1 MIGTEHQATNGHMH
15 LFSRPWI
22 AQARQQR
29 AQNTFRTHA
38 TLLREQW
45 RELDLTL
52 IRIADQYM
60 AGVSDLRDRG
70 LTHTVGS
77 IGFAASQYNAIGE
90 MEPATVDMDPSASGS
105 NQRLSIA
112 PHLVPLPF
120 VFEDYHF
127 NAAELAAT
135 QQLGMGLDTAHA
147 EEAMRKVME
156 GFESILFNGTTVGTY
171 QANTVFGYRTHP
183 QRKTGS
189 AAGAWSTPTNIYP
202 TIMAMFTDMLARRR
216 LGPYALYM
224 NIVQWGELHAEKG
237 VDVNWNVL
245 KWVQESFPTIVL
257 MKPTF
262 AVPDGELVLVE
273 LTSRTV
279 DLAVKM
285 EPGNIPWEEMGG
297 LAEHVRVM
305 GSLTPRI
312 KVDGENL
319 VGVVHYTAA

>member
-1 MIGTEHQATNGHMH
+1 MIGTEHQATHGHLN
-15 LFSRPWI
+15 LFSRHWI
-22 AQARQQR
+22 AQQRQQR
-29 AQNTFRTHA
+29 ATNPLRTHA

-45 RELDLTL
+45 RDLDTMLL
-52 IRIADQYM
+52 GVADRYM

-77 IGFAASQYNAIGE
+77 IGFAASQYNTVGE
-90 MEPATVDMDPSASGS
+90 MEPAMVDMDPSASGS
-105 NQRLSIA
+105 NQRLAVS

-127 NAAELAAT
+127 NAAELAAS
-135 QQLGMGLDTAHA
+135 QQLGMSLDTTHA

-156 GFESILFNGTTVGTY
+156 GFETILFNGTTVGTY
-171 QANTVFGYRTHP
+171 QANQVYGYRTHP

-189 AAGAWSTPTNIYP
+189 ATSWGTPTNIYP
-202 TIMAMFTDMLARRR
+202 TVLAMFTDMLAMRRQ
-216 LGPYALYM
+216 GPYVMYM
-224 NIVQWGELHAEKG
+224 NIAQWGEMHAEKG
-237 VDVNWNVL
+237 VDANWNYL
-245 KWVQESFPTIVL
+245 RWVSESFPSIVAF
-257 MKPTF
+257 KPTF
-262 AVPDGELVLVE
+262 AVPEGELLLVE
-273 LTSRTV
+273 MTSRTV

-319 VGVVHYTAA
+319 TGVVHYVGA

>member
-1 MIGTEHQATNGHMH
+1 MIGTEHQATHGHLH
-15 LFSRPWI
+15 LFSRSWI
-22 AQARQQR
+22 AQQRQRR
-29 AQNTFRTHA
+29 ATNPLRTHA

-52 IRIADQYM
+52 IRIAEQYM

-77 IGFAASQYNAIGE
+77 IGFAASQYNSVGE

-105 NQRLSIA
+105 NQRLAIA

-127 NAAELAAT
+127 NAAELAAS

-147 EEAMRKVME
+147 EEAMRKVLE
-156 GFESILFNGTTVGTY
+156 GFETILFNGTSVGTY
-171 QANTVFGYRTHP
+171 QANQVYGYRTHP
-183 QRKTGS
+183 QRVTGS
-189 AAGAWSTPTNIYP
+189 ATPWGTPANIYP
-202 TIMAMFTDMLARRR
+202 TVLAMWTEMLDRRR
-216 LGPYALYM
+216 TGPYILYM
-224 NIVQWGELHAEKG
+224 NVKQWGELHAEKG
-237 VDVNWNVL
+237 VDANWNYL
-245 KWVQESFPTIVL
+245 RWIQESFSDIAAFRR
-257 MKPTF
+257 TF
-262 AVPDGELVLVE
+262 AVPAGELLLVE
-273 LTSRTV
+273 MTSRTV

-312 KVDGENL
+312 KVDAEGIT
-319 VGVVHYTAA
+319 GVVHYSGA

>member
-1 MIGTEHQATNGHMH
+1 MIGTEHQATSGHLH
-15 LFSRPWI
+15 LFSRHWI
-22 AQARQQR
+22 AQQRQQR
-29 AQNTFRTHA
+29 AASPLRTHA
-38 TLLREQW
+38 SLLREQW
-45 RELDLTL
+45 RELDTML
-52 IRIADQYM
+52 IRIAEQYM

-70 LTHTVGS
+70 LTHAIGS
-77 IGFAASQYNAIGE
+77 IGFAASQYNAVGE
-90 MEPATVDMDPSASGS
+90 MEPAMVDMDPSASGS

-127 NAAELAAT
+127 NAAELAAS

-147 EEAMRKVME
+147 AEAMRKVME
-156 GFESILFNGTTVGTY
+156 GFESILFNGTTVGTLT
-171 QANTVFGYRTHP
+171 ANQVFGYRTHP

-189 AAGAWSTPTNIYP
+189 GTVWSTPANIYP
-202 TIMAMFTDMLARRR
+202 TVLAMFTDMLARRR
-216 LGPYALYM
+216 AGPYGLYM
-224 NIVQWGELHAEKG
+224 NIAQWGELHAEKG
-237 VDVNWNVL
+237 VDANWNYL
-245 KWVQESFPTIVL
+245 RWIQESFPSIVS

-262 AVPDGELVLVE
+262 AVPDGELVLAE

-285 EPGNIPWEEMGG
+285 EPGNVPWEEMGG

-312 KVDGENL
+312 KIDGENL
-319 VGVVHYTAA
+319 VGVVHYVGV